1 MVRVVPRRLRHAL
14 AALLLAAGGAGLAQ
28 AGSFS
33 ANPVRLSLPAGATS
47 TSVALTNQGPET
59 VTIQTTVMAW
69 QQDGGRDVLTPSQDL
84 VVSPPIFK
92 VAPGATQTVR
102 VGLLRAPDRERELTY
117 RLFLQEVPPP
127 RPAGEQGVS
136 VALQLALPVFV
147 QPPGRAAPSLAWQAR
162 PTPDGALELSLANSG
177 TAHVQVV
184 EARLV
189 RPDGSVAA
197 ESAPR
202 VYVLPGQSR
211 SWSVKPDGPLGP
223 GPLRVVA
230 RTGSGEVSATLPDR

>member
-1 MVRVVPRRLRHAL
+1 MPPVTASRLRHAL
-14 AALLLAAGGAGLAQ
+14 AALLLAAAGAGGAQ

-33 ANPVRLSLPAGATS
+33 ANPVRLNLPAGASS
-47 TSVALTNQGPET
+47 TSLALTNQGAET
-59 VTIQTTVMAW
+59 VTVQTTVMAW
-69 QQDGGRDVLTPSQDL
+69 QQDAGRDVLTPSTDL

-102 VGLLRAPDRERELTY
+102 IGLLRAPDRERELTY

-127 RPAGEQGVS
+127 RAAGEQGVS

-147 QPPGRAAPSLAWQAR
+147 QPPVRTAPVLAWQAK
-162 PTPDGALELSLANSG
+162 PGADGAIELSLANSG

-197 ESAPR
+197 EAAPR
-202 VYVLPGQSR
+202 AYVLPGQSR
-211 SWSVKPDGPLGP
+211 SWSMKPDGPLGP

>member
-1 MVRVVPRRLRHAL
+1 MVRSAMACLRHAL
-14 AALLLAAGGAGLAQ
+14 APLLLAAGLSGAAQ

-47 TSVALTNQGPET
+47 TSLALTNQGNET
-59 VTIQTTVMAW
+59 VTIQTTVMGW
-69 QQDGGRDVLTPSQDL
+69 SQDGGRDLLTPSQDL

-102 VGLLRAPDRERELTY
+102 IGLLRKADKERELTY

-127 RPAGEQGVS
+127 RAAGEQGVS

-147 QPPGRAAPSLAWQAR
+147 QPQGRAAPVLSWQA
-162 PTPDGALELSLANSG
+162 TPASDGAVELSLANAG
-177 TAHVQVV
+177 NAHVQIV

-202 VYVLPGQSR
+202 TYVLPGQSR
-211 SWSVKPDGPLGP
+211 SWPMKSDGPVGP

-230 RTGSGEVSATLPDR
+230 RTGSGEVSATLPER